1 MQIAKVANVNDLFTE
16 NLKKLLPVAAKN
28 KAADTP
34 KEEQLKDDRK
44 EKKQEAVVDG
54 ISEVQLKEV
63 HKDKDDVPLYERML
77 EEHRKAEMQGNAKI
91 EGIVE
96 RRLNEAS
103 KEPYPH
109 RNDSATRTGQKRPI
123 NALPEEMGEAS
134 DEGKRKRRDAA
145 VNALKVAKRPVDKD
159 VGSQL
164 TNEKTVIKNRFNL
177 HEARA
182 AQKKPFNLHEQR
194 MASYGDCIEYKK
206 NPTSQRFAS
215 VKAIDDQ
222 LSGIMEKA
230 QKEGRLLNKD
240 EAEKVLALKKNKNT
254 LLKIA

>member
-1 MQIAKVANVNDLFTE
+1 MPT
-16 NLKKLLPVAAKN
+16 AAKN
-28 KAADTP
+28 KTDDTP
-34 KEEQLKDDRK
+34 KEEQLKDDRE

-54 ISEVQLKEV
+54 ISEVQLKDNR
-63 HKDKDDVPLYERML
+63 KDKEDVPLYEKML

-103 KEPYPH
+103 TTPYPH
-109 RNDSATRTGQKRPI
+109 RNEEAYKRTGQKRPI

-145 VNALKVAKRPVDKD
+145 VNALKATKRPVDKD

-194 MASYGDCIEYKK
+194 LASYGDCIEYKK
-206 NPTSQRFAS
+206 DPTNQRFAS
-215 VKAIDDQ
+215 VKAIDSQ
-222 LSGIMEKA
+222 LSSIMELA